1 MNYLSKEGLEK
12 LEKELEKRESLRPEM
27 SRRILEA
34 KEQGDLSE
42 NAEYAEAKD
51 KQAFNEGRIAELEAI
66 LKDASVV
73 EKSGSSDIVTV
84 GSTVKTESESGVK
97 DFTIVGPSESSPA
110 DGFISNESPLGQAFL
125 GKKKGEEFE
134 VDTPSGKVKYKI
146 IEIR

>member
-12 LEKELEKRESLRPEM
+12 LEKELKKRENLRPEL

-51 KQAFNEGRIAELEAI
+51 KQSFNEGRIAELEAV

-73 EKSGSSDIVTV
+73 EKSGSSDTVTI
-84 GSTVKTESESGVK
+84 GSTVKTESKFGVK
-97 DFTIVGPSESSPA
+97 DFTIVGASESSPA

-134 VDTPSGKVKYKI
+134 VETPNGKVKYKI